1 MNLRKILEDILN
13 NNNIIGTISSVLIV
27 ILIGFIF
34 TKKKILSE
42 VTAENL
48 SKIILFLAIPALSY
62 NAFMQDM
69 DSEKLNQSMSLLI
82 WSIIIHLALIF
93 ISSIIFK
100 KYGKSEKDV
109 LRMITIF
116 GSTTVFGIPVIQAVY
131 GDLGAMYASVFNLP
145 YRALLYTYG
154 YITISEVKLK
164 KENIGKIISN
174 PVIVATFLGMGVW
187 IFQKYLPQIS
197 INNIGKI
204 ISNPV
209 IVATFLGMG
218 VWIFQKYLPQISIN
232 ENGIVRSYGI
242 LRIDKTAYWLFK
254 PMQYLAALNAP
265 LSWLSIGITLAG
277 VPLGETLK
285 SKISWKYSILKVSI
299 IPMVLIS
306 LFVGLKFIVG
316 YEISY
321 IAVATI
327 VIMMATPAATVIATY
342 AINFRKEP
350 LLVSSCS
357 LASSIL
363 AVVMIPAFIVLIEIL
378 KVMGIFI

>member
-1 MNLRKILEDILN
+1 MNLGKILEDILN
-13 NNNIIGTISSVLIV
+13 NNNIIGTISSVLII

-164 KENIGKIISN
+164 KK
-174 PVIVATFLGMGVW
+174 
-187 IFQKYLPQIS
+187 
-197 INNIGKI
+197 NIGKI

-232 ENGIVRSYGI
+232 ENGIVRDYGI

-277 VPLGETLK
+277 VPLDETLK

-306 LFVGLKFIVG
+306 IFVGLKFIVG

-363 AVVMIPAFIVLIEIL
+363 AVLMIPAFIVLVEIL

>member
-1 MNLRKILEDILN
+1 MNLGKILEDILN
-13 NNNIIGTISSVLIV
+13 NNNIIGTISSVLII

-197 INNIGKI
+197 IN
-204 ISNPV
+204 
-209 IVATFLGMG
+209 
-218 VWIFQKYLPQISIN
+218 

-277 VPLGETLK
+277 VPLDETLK

-299 IPMVLIS
+299 IPMILIS
-306 LFVGLKFIVG
+306 IFVGLKFIVG

-363 AVVMIPAFIVLIEIL
+363 AVLMIPAFIVLVEIL

>member
-1 MNLRKILEDILN
+1 MNLGKILEDILS
-13 NNNIIGTISSVLIV
+13 NNNIIGTISSVLII

-187 IFQKYLPQIS
+187 IFQKYLPQI
-197 INNIGKI
+197 
-204 ISNPV
+204 P
-209 IVATFLGMG
+209 
-218 VWIFQKYLPQISIN
+218 IN
-232 ENGIVRSYGI
+232 ENGIVKDYGI

-306 LFVGLKFIVG
+306 LFVGLKLIVG

-363 AVVMIPAFIVLIEIL
+363 AVLMIPAFIVLIEIL
-378 KVMGIFI
+378 REIGIFI

>member
-1 MNLRKILEDILN
+1 MNLGKILEDILN
-13 NNNIIGTISSVLIV
+13 NNNIIGTISSVLII

-197 INNIGKI
+197 IN
-204 ISNPV
+204 
-209 IVATFLGMG
+209 
-218 VWIFQKYLPQISIN
+218 
-232 ENGIVRSYGI
+232 ENGIVKDYGI

-306 LFVGLKFIVG
+306 LFVGLKLIVG

>member
-1 MNLRKILEDILN
+1 MNLGKILEDILN
-13 NNNIIGTISSVLIV
+13 NNNIIGTISSVLII

-187 IFQKYLPQIS
+187 ILQKYLPQIS
-197 INNIGKI
+197 IK
-204 ISNPV
+204 
-209 IVATFLGMG
+209 
-218 VWIFQKYLPQISIN
+218 
-232 ENGIVRSYGI
+232 ENGIIRDYGI

-306 LFVGLKFIVG
+306 LFVGLKLIVG

-363 AVVMIPAFIVLIEIL
+363 AVLMIPAFIVLVEIL

>member
-1 MNLRKILEDILN
+1 MNLGKILENILS
-13 NNNIIGTISSVLIV
+13 NNNIIGTISSVLII

-42 VTAENL
+42 ITAENL

-197 INNIGKI
+197 IN
-204 ISNPV
+204 
-209 IVATFLGMG
+209 
-218 VWIFQKYLPQISIN
+218 
-232 ENGIVRSYGI
+232 ENGIVRDYGI

-277 VPLGETLK
+277 VPLDETLK

-299 IPMVLIS
+299 IPMILIS
-306 LFVGLKFIVG
+306 IFVGLKFIVG

>member
-1 MNLRKILEDILN
+1 MNLGKILEDILN
-13 NNNIIGTISSVLIV
+13 NNNIIGTISSVLII

-187 IFQKYLPQIS
+187 ILQKYLPQIS
-197 INNIGKI
+197 IK
-204 ISNPV
+204 
-209 IVATFLGMG
+209 
-218 VWIFQKYLPQISIN
+218 
-232 ENGIVRSYGI
+232 ENGIIRDYGI

-306 LFVGLKFIVG
+306 IFVGLKFIVG

-327 VIMMATPAATVIATY
+327 VIMIATPAATVIATY

>member
-13 NNNIIGTISSVLIV
+13 NNNIIGTISSVLII

-48 SKIILFLAIPALSY
+48 SKIILFLAIPDLSY

-197 INNIGKI
+197 IN
-204 ISNPV
+204 
-209 IVATFLGMG
+209 
-218 VWIFQKYLPQISIN
+218 
-232 ENGIVRSYGI
+232 ENGIVRDYGI

-306 LFVGLKFIVG
+306 IFVGLKFIVG

>member
-1 MNLRKILEDILN
+1 MNLGKILEDILN
-13 NNNIIGTISSVLIV
+13 NNNIIGTISSVLII

-116 GSTTVFGIPVIQAVY
+116 GSTTVFGIPVIQDVY

-174 PVIVATFLGMGVW
+174 PVIVATFLG
-187 IFQKYLPQIS
+187 I
-197 INNIGKI
+197 
-204 ISNPV
+204 
-209 IVATFLGMG
+209 G

-232 ENGIVRSYGI
+232 ENGIIRNYGI

-277 VPLGETLK
+277 VPLDETLK

-299 IPMVLIS
+299 IPMILIS
-306 LFVGLKFIVG
+306 IFVGLKFIAG

-327 VIMMATPAATVIATY
+327 IIMMATPAATVIATY

-363 AVVMIPAFIVLIEIL
+363 AVLMIPAFIVLIEIL

>member
-1 MNLRKILEDILN
+1 MNLGKILEDILN
-13 NNNIIGTISSVLIV
+13 NNNIIGTISSVLII

-187 IFQKYLPQIS
+187 IFQKYLPQI
-197 INNIGKI
+197 
-204 ISNPV
+204 P
-209 IVATFLGMG
+209 
-218 VWIFQKYLPQISIN
+218 IN
-232 ENGIVRSYGI
+232 ENGIIRSYGI

-299 IPMVLIS
+299 IPMALIS

>member
-1 MNLRKILEDILN
+1 MNLGKILEDILN
-13 NNNIIGTISSVLIV
+13 NNNIIGTISSVLII

-187 IFQKYLPQIS
+187 IFQKYLLQI
-197 INNIGKI
+197 
-204 ISNPV
+204 P
-209 IVATFLGMG
+209 
-218 VWIFQKYLPQISIN
+218 IN
-232 ENGIVRSYGI
+232 ENGIIRSYGI

-306 LFVGLKFIVG
+306 IFVGLKFIVG

-363 AVVMIPAFIVLIEIL
+363 AVLMIPAFIVLVEIL

>member
-1 MNLRKILEDILN
+1 MNLGKILENILS

-42 VTAENL
+42 ITAENL

-82 WSIIIHLALIF
+82 WSIVIHLALIL

-100 KYGKSEKDV
+100 KYGKSKKDV

-197 INNIGKI
+197 IN
-204 ISNPV
+204 
-209 IVATFLGMG
+209 
-218 VWIFQKYLPQISIN
+218 
-232 ENGIVRSYGI
+232 ENGIIRNYGI

-277 VPLGETLK
+277 VPLDETLK

-299 IPMVLIS
+299 IPMILIS
-306 LFVGLKFIVG
+306 IFVGLKFIAG

-327 VIMMATPAATVIATY
+327 IIMMATPAATVIATY

-363 AVVMIPAFIVLIEIL
+363 AVLMIPAFIVLIEIL
-378 KVMGIFI
+378 REIGIFI

>member
-1 MNLRKILEDILN
+1 MNLGKILENILS
-13 NNNIIGTISSVLIV
+13 NNNIIGTISSVLII

-42 VTAENL
+42 ITAENL

-82 WSIIIHLALIF
+82 WSIVIHLALIL

-100 KYGKSEKDV
+100 KYGKSKKDV

-197 INNIGKI
+197 IN
-204 ISNPV
+204 
-209 IVATFLGMG
+209 
-218 VWIFQKYLPQISIN
+218 
-232 ENGIVRSYGI
+232 ENGIIRNYGI

-277 VPLGETLK
+277 VPLDETLK

-299 IPMVLIS
+299 IPMILIS
-306 LFVGLKFIVG
+306 IFVGLKFIAG

-327 VIMMATPAATVIATY
+327 IIMMATPAATVIATY

-363 AVVMIPAFIVLIEIL
+363 AVLMIPAFIVLIEIL
-378 KVMGIFI
+378 REIGIFI

>member
-1 MNLRKILEDILN
+1 MNLGKILENILN

-82 WSIIIHLALIF
+82 WSIVIHLALIF
-93 ISSIIFK
+93 ISSVIFK

-197 INNIGKI
+197 IN
-204 ISNPV
+204 
-209 IVATFLGMG
+209 
-218 VWIFQKYLPQISIN
+218 

-277 VPLGETLK
+277 VPLDETLK
-285 SKISWKYSILKVSI
+285 SKISWRYSVLKVSI

-306 LFVGLKFIVG
+306 IFVGLKFIVG

-327 VIMMATPAATVIATY
+327 IIMMATPAATVIATY

-363 AVVMIPAFIVLIEIL
+363 AVLMIPGFIVLIEIL
-378 KVMGIFI
+378 RAMGIFI

>member
-1 MNLRKILEDILN
+1 MNLGKILEDILN
-13 NNNIIGTISSVLIV
+13 NNNIIGTISSVLII

-197 INNIGKI
+197 IN
-204 ISNPV
+204 
-209 IVATFLGMG
+209 
-218 VWIFQKYLPQISIN
+218 

-277 VPLGETLK
+277 VPLGEILK

-306 LFVGLKFIVG
+306 IFVGLKFIVG

-357 LASSIL
+357 LASSVL

>member
-1 MNLRKILEDILN
+1 MNLGKILEDILN
-13 NNNIIGTISSVLIV
+13 NNNIIGTISSVLII

-42 VTAENL
+42 ITAENL

-82 WSIIIHLALIF
+82 WSIVIHLALIL

-100 KYGKSEKDV
+100 KYGKSKKDV

-187 IFQKYLPQIS
+187 IFQKYLPQI
-197 INNIGKI
+197 
-204 ISNPV
+204 P
-209 IVATFLGMG
+209 
-218 VWIFQKYLPQISIN
+218 IN
-232 ENGIVRSYGI
+232 ENGIVKDYGI

-277 VPLGETLK
+277 VSLGETLK

>member
-1 MNLRKILEDILN
+1 MNLGKILEDILN
-13 NNNIIGTISSVLIV
+13 NNNIIGTISSVLII

-100 KYGKSEKDV
+100 KYNKSEKDV

-197 INNIGKI
+197 IK
-204 ISNPV
+204 
-209 IVATFLGMG
+209 
-218 VWIFQKYLPQISIN
+218 
-232 ENGIVRSYGI
+232 ENGIVRDYGI

-277 VPLGETLK
+277 VSLGETLK

-306 LFVGLKFIVG
+306 IFVGLKLIVG

-363 AVVMIPAFIVLIEIL
+363 AVLMIPAFIVLIEIL

>member
-1 MNLRKILEDILN
+1 MNLGKILEDILN
-13 NNNIIGTISSVLIV
+13 NNNIIGTISSVLII

-187 IFQKYLPQIS
+187 IFQKYLPQI
-197 INNIGKI
+197 
-204 ISNPV
+204 P
-209 IVATFLGMG
+209 
-218 VWIFQKYLPQISIN
+218 IN
-232 ENGIVRSYGI
+232 ENGIIRSYGI

-277 VPLGETLK
+277 VSLGETLK

-363 AVVMIPAFIVLIEIL
+363 AVLMIPAFIVLIEIL

>member
-1 MNLRKILEDILN
+1 MNLGKILENILS

-48 SKIILFLAIPALSY
+48 SKIILFLAIPVLSY

-82 WSIIIHLALIF
+82 WSIVIHLALIF
-93 ISSIIFK
+93 ISSVIFK

-197 INNIGKI
+197 IN
-204 ISNPV
+204 
-209 IVATFLGMG
+209 
-218 VWIFQKYLPQISIN
+218 
-232 ENGIVRSYGI
+232 ENGIVRNYGI

-277 VPLGETLK
+277 VPLDETLK
-285 SKISWKYSILKVSI
+285 SKISWRYSVLKVSI
-299 IPMVLIS
+299 IPIVLIS
-306 LFVGLKFIVG
+306 IFVGLKFIVG

-327 VIMMATPAATVIATY
+327 IIMMATPAATVIATY

-363 AVVMIPAFIVLIEIL
+363 AVLMIPGFIVLIEIL

>member
-13 NNNIIGTISSVLIV
+13 NNNIIGTISSVLII

-93 ISSIIFK
+93 ISTIIFK

-197 INNIGKI
+197 IN
-204 ISNPV
+204 
-209 IVATFLGMG
+209 
-218 VWIFQKYLPQISIN
+218 
-232 ENGIVRSYGI
+232 ENGIIRNYGI

-277 VPLGETLK
+277 VPLDETLK

-299 IPMVLIS
+299 IPMILIS
-306 LFVGLKFIVG
+306 IFVGLKFIAG

-327 VIMMATPAATVIATY
+327 IIMMATPAATVIATY

-363 AVVMIPAFIVLIEIL
+363 AVLMIPAFIVLIEIL
-378 KVMGIFI
+378 REIGIFI

>member
-1 MNLRKILEDILN
+1 MNLGKILEDILS
-13 NNNIIGTISSVLIV
+13 NNNIIGTISSVLII

-82 WSIIIHLALIF
+82 WSIVIHLALIF
-93 ISSIIFK
+93 ISTIIFK

-187 IFQKYLPQIS
+187 IFQKYLPQI
-197 INNIGKI
+197 
-204 ISNPV
+204 P
-209 IVATFLGMG
+209 
-218 VWIFQKYLPQISIN
+218 IN
-232 ENGIVRSYGI
+232 ENGIVKDYGI

-306 LFVGLKFIVG
+306 IFVGLKFIVG

-357 LASSIL
+357 LASSVL

>member
-1 MNLRKILEDILN
+1 MNLGKILEDILN
-13 NNNIIGTISSVLIV
+13 NNNIIGTISSVLII

-197 INNIGKI
+197 IN
-204 ISNPV
+204 
-209 IVATFLGMG
+209 
-218 VWIFQKYLPQISIN
+218 

-306 LFVGLKFIVG
+306 IFVGLKFIVG

-363 AVVMIPAFIVLIEIL
+363 AVLMIPAFIVLVEIL

>member
-1 MNLRKILEDILN
+1 MNLGKILENILN

-82 WSIIIHLALIF
+82 WSIVIHLALIF
-93 ISSIIFK
+93 ISSVIFK

-197 INNIGKI
+197 IN
-204 ISNPV
+204 
-209 IVATFLGMG
+209 
-218 VWIFQKYLPQISIN
+218 

-277 VPLGETLK
+277 VPLDETLK

-306 LFVGLKFIVG
+306 IFVGLKFIVG

-327 VIMMATPAATVIATY
+327 IIMMATPAATVIATY

-363 AVVMIPAFIVLIEIL
+363 AVLMIPGFIVLIEIL

>member
-1 MNLRKILEDILN
+1 MNLGKILEDILN
-13 NNNIIGTISSVLIV
+13 NNNIIGTISSVLII

-197 INNIGKI
+197 IN
-204 ISNPV
+204 
-209 IVATFLGMG
+209 
-218 VWIFQKYLPQISIN
+218 
-232 ENGIVRSYGI
+232 ENGIVRDYGI

-363 AVVMIPAFIVLIEIL
+363 AVLMIPAFIVLVEIL

>member
-1 MNLRKILEDILN
+1 MNLGKILEDILN
-13 NNNIIGTISSVLIV
+13 NNNIIGTISSVLII

-187 IFQKYLPQIS
+187 IFQKYLPQI
-197 INNIGKI
+197 
-204 ISNPV
+204 P
-209 IVATFLGMG
+209 
-218 VWIFQKYLPQISIN
+218 IN
-232 ENGIVRSYGI
+232 ENGIIRSYGI

-299 IPMVLIS
+299 IPMALIS

-321 IAVATI
+321 TAVATI

-363 AVVMIPAFIVLIEIL
+363 AVLMIPAFIVLIEIL

>member
-1 MNLRKILEDILN
+1 MNLGKILENILN

-82 WSIIIHLALIF
+82 WSIVIHLALIF
-93 ISSIIFK
+93 ISSVIFK

-197 INNIGKI
+197 INE
-204 ISNPV
+204 S
-209 IVATFLGMG
+209 
-218 VWIFQKYLPQISIN
+218 
-232 ENGIVRSYGI
+232 GIVRSYGI

-277 VPLGETLK
+277 VPLDETLK
-285 SKISWKYSILKVSI
+285 SKISWKYTILKVSI

-306 LFVGLKFIVG
+306 IFVGLKFIVG

-327 VIMMATPAATVIATY
+327 IIMMATPAATVIATY

-363 AVVMIPAFIVLIEIL
+363 AVLMIPGFIVLIEIL

>member
-1 MNLRKILEDILN
+1 MNLGKILENILS
-13 NNNIIGTISSVLIV
+13 NNNIIGTISSVLII

-82 WSIIIHLALIF
+82 WSIVIHLALIF

-100 KYGKSEKDV
+100 KYGKSKKDV

-197 INNIGKI
+197 IN
-204 ISNPV
+204 
-209 IVATFLGMG
+209 
-218 VWIFQKYLPQISIN
+218 
-232 ENGIVRSYGI
+232 ENGIIRNYGI

-277 VPLGETLK
+277 VPLDETLK

-299 IPMVLIS
+299 IPMILIS
-306 LFVGLKFIVG
+306 IFVGLKFIAG

-327 VIMMATPAATVIATY
+327 IIMMATPAATVIATY

-363 AVVMIPAFIVLIEIL
+363 AVLMIPAFIVLIEIL
-378 KVMGIFI
+378 REIGIFI

>member
-1 MNLRKILEDILN
+1 MNLGKILEDILN
-13 NNNIIGTISSVLIV
+13 NNNIIGTISSVLII

-197 INNIGKI
+197 IN
-204 ISNPV
+204 
-209 IVATFLGMG
+209 
-218 VWIFQKYLPQISIN
+218 
-232 ENGIVRSYGI
+232 ENGIIRNYGI

-277 VPLGETLK
+277 VPLDETLK

-306 LFVGLKFIVG
+306 LFVGLKLIVG

>member
-1 MNLRKILEDILN
+1 MNLGKILENILN

-82 WSIIIHLALIF
+82 WSIVIHLALIF
-93 ISSIIFK
+93 ISSVIFK

-197 INNIGKI
+197 IN
-204 ISNPV
+204 
-209 IVATFLGMG
+209 
-218 VWIFQKYLPQISIN
+218 

-254 PMQYLAALNAP
+254 SMQYLAALNAP

-277 VPLGETLK
+277 VPLDETLK

-306 LFVGLKFIVG
+306 IFLGLKFIVG

-327 VIMMATPAATVIATY
+327 IIMMATPAATVIATY

-363 AVVMIPAFIVLIEIL
+363 AVLMIPGFIVLIEIL
-378 KVMGIFI
+378 RAMGIFIE

>member
-1 MNLRKILEDILN
+1 MNLGKILEDILN
-13 NNNIIGTISSVLIV
+13 NNNIIGTISSVLII

-197 INNIGKI
+197 IN
-204 ISNPV
+204 
-209 IVATFLGMG
+209 
-218 VWIFQKYLPQISIN
+218 
-232 ENGIVRSYGI
+232 ENGIVRDYGI

-277 VPLGETLK
+277 VPLDETLK

-299 IPMVLIS
+299 IPMILIS
-306 LFVGLKFIVG
+306 IFVGLKFIVG

>member
-1 MNLRKILEDILN
+1 MNLGKILEDILN
-13 NNNIIGTISSVLIV
+13 NNNIIGTISSVLII

-100 KYGKSEKDV
+100 KYGKSKKDV

-174 PVIVATFLGMGVW
+174 PVIVATFLG
-187 IFQKYLPQIS
+187 I
-197 INNIGKI
+197 
-204 ISNPV
+204 
-209 IVATFLGMG
+209 G

-232 ENGIVRSYGI
+232 ENGIVRNYGI

-277 VPLGETLK
+277 VPLDETLK

-306 LFVGLKFIVG
+306 LFVGLKLIVG

-363 AVVMIPAFIVLIEIL
+363 AVLMIPAFIVLIEIL

>member
-1 MNLRKILEDILN
+1 MNLGKILEDILN
-13 NNNIIGTISSVLIV
+13 NNNIIGTISSVLII

-197 INNIGKI
+197 IK
-204 ISNPV
+204 
-209 IVATFLGMG
+209 
-218 VWIFQKYLPQISIN
+218 
-232 ENGIVRSYGI
+232 ENGIVRDYGI

-277 VPLGETLK
+277 VPLDETLK

-363 AVVMIPAFIVLIEIL
+363 AVLMIPAFIVLVEIL

>member
-1 MNLRKILEDILN
+1 MNLGKILEDILN
-13 NNNIIGTISSVLIV
+13 NNNIIGTISSVLII

-187 IFQKYLPQIS
+187 IFQKYLPQI
-197 INNIGKI
+197 
-204 ISNPV
+204 P
-209 IVATFLGMG
+209 
-218 VWIFQKYLPQISIN
+218 IN
-232 ENGIVRSYGI
+232 ENGIIRSYGI

-342 AINFRKEP
+342 AINFRKEQ

-363 AVVMIPAFIVLIEIL
+363 AVLMIPAFIVLVEIL

>member
-1 MNLRKILEDILN
+1 MNLGKILEDILN
-13 NNNIIGTISSVLIV
+13 NNNIIGTISSVLII

-82 WSIIIHLALIF
+82 WSIVIHLALIF
-93 ISSIIFK
+93 ISSVIFK

-131 GDLGAMYASVFNLP
+131 GELGAMYASVFNLP

-164 KENIGKIISN
+164 KE
-174 PVIVATFLGMGVW
+174 
-187 IFQKYLPQIS
+187 
-197 INNIGKI
+197 NIGKI

-277 VPLGETLK
+277 VPLDETLK
-285 SKISWKYSILKVSI
+285 SKISWRYSVLKVSI
-299 IPMVLIS
+299 IPIVLIS
-306 LFVGLKFIVG
+306 IFVGLKFIVG

-327 VIMMATPAATVIATY
+327 IIMMATPAATVIATY

-363 AVVMIPAFIVLIEIL
+363 AVLMIPAFIVLIEIL

>member
-1 MNLRKILEDILN
+1 MNLGKILEDILS
-13 NNNIIGTISSVLIV
+13 NNNIIGTISSVLII

-93 ISSIIFK
+93 ISTIIFK

-187 IFQKYLPQIS
+187 IFQKYLPQI
-197 INNIGKI
+197 
-204 ISNPV
+204 P
-209 IVATFLGMG
+209 
-218 VWIFQKYLPQISIN
+218 IN
-232 ENGIVRSYGI
+232 ENGIVKDYGI

-306 LFVGLKFIVG
+306 IFVGLKFIVG

-363 AVVMIPAFIVLIEIL
+363 AVLMIPAFIVLIEIL

>member
-1 MNLRKILEDILN
+1 MNLGKILEDILN
-13 NNNIIGTISSVLIV
+13 NNNIIGTISSVLII

-69 DSEKLNQSMSLLI
+69 DSEKLDQSMSLLI
-82 WSIIIHLALIF
+82 WSIVIHLALIF
-93 ISSIIFK
+93 ISSVIFK

-197 INNIGKI
+197 IN
-204 ISNPV
+204 
-209 IVATFLGMG
+209 
-218 VWIFQKYLPQISIN
+218 
-232 ENGIVRSYGI
+232 ENGIVRNYGI

-277 VPLGETLK
+277 VPLDETLK

-299 IPMVLIS
+299 IPMILIS
-306 LFVGLKFIVG
+306 IFVGLKFIAG

-327 VIMMATPAATVIATY
+327 IIMMATPAATVIATY

-363 AVVMIPAFIVLIEIL
+363 AVLMIPAFIVLIEIL
-378 KVMGIFI
+378 REIGIFI

>member
-1 MNLRKILEDILN
+1 MNLGKILEDILN
-13 NNNIIGTISSVLIV
+13 NNNIIGTISSVLII

-187 IFQKYLPQIS
+187 IFQKYLPQI
-197 INNIGKI
+197 
-204 ISNPV
+204 P
-209 IVATFLGMG
+209 
-218 VWIFQKYLPQISIN
+218 IN

-277 VPLGETLK
+277 VSLGETLK

>member
-1 MNLRKILEDILN
+1 MNLGKILENILS
-13 NNNIIGTISSVLIV
+13 NNNIIGTISSVLII

-82 WSIIIHLALIF
+82 WSIVIHLALIF

-100 KYGKSEKDV
+100 KYGKSKKDV

-197 INNIGKI
+197 IN
-204 ISNPV
+204 
-209 IVATFLGMG
+209 
-218 VWIFQKYLPQISIN
+218 
-232 ENGIVRSYGI
+232 ENGIIRNYGI

-277 VPLGETLK
+277 VPLDETLK

-299 IPMVLIS
+299 IPMILIS
-306 LFVGLKFIVG
+306 IFVGLKFIAG

-327 VIMMATPAATVIATY
+327 IIMMATPAATVIATY

-357 LASSIL
+357 LASSVL

>member
-1 MNLRKILEDILN
+1 MNLGKILEDILN
-13 NNNIIGTISSVLIV
+13 NNNIIGTISSVLII

-197 INNIGKI
+197 IN
-204 ISNPV
+204 
-209 IVATFLGMG
+209 
-218 VWIFQKYLPQISIN
+218 
-232 ENGIVRSYGI
+232 ENGIVKDYGI

-306 LFVGLKFIVG
+306 IFVGLKFIVG

-363 AVVMIPAFIVLIEIL
+363 AVLMIPAFIVLVEIL

>member
-1 MNLRKILEDILN
+1 MNLGKILEDILN
-13 NNNIIGTISSVLIV
+13 NNNIIGTISSVLII

-100 KYGKSEKDV
+100 KYNKSEKDV

-187 IFQKYLPQIS
+187 IFQKYLPQI
-197 INNIGKI
+197 
-204 ISNPV
+204 P
-209 IVATFLGMG
+209 
-218 VWIFQKYLPQISIN
+218 IN
-232 ENGIVRSYGI
+232 ENGIVKDYGI

-357 LASSIL
+357 LASSVL